1 MRKLSSILSLVMIL
15 FSTDAFSASHV
26 YNAKITSLYCGYIG
40 TTENCSIKFDKPI
53 LQKDACH
60 TSAERMHFKVNT
72 DLGKALLALA
82 LAAQASKKNVDVFST
97 GQCTIAPNIVD
108 VNWIEIKG

>member
-1 MRKLSSILSLVMIL
+1 
-15 FSTDAFSASHV
+15 
-26 YNAKITSLYCGYIG
+26 
-40 TTENCSIKFDKPI
+40 
-53 LQKDACH
+53 
-60 TSAERMHFKVNT
+60 MHFKVNT